1 MATLGCGRS
10 PRWDSFASCF
20 SRLQYMKNN
29 LAALL
34 TILLVIGRQQNAI
47 AQHPPGIGYMFP
59 PGGQAGQTIEVI
71 LGGYDWTPDMQL
83 FPHDRRIQFEIIGPP
98 GPVIVPEPPYWFGKK
113 ARRSPEPL
121 PRETKARL
129 MIPADV
135 PPGIVKWQA
144 ANANGATSA
153 GRFVVN
159 DTVNVVEVER
169 VLDAESEPAPQQIE
183 SLPVFIS
190 GQIKLI
196 REVDHYRFAAT
207 KSGPITCSMVARSI
221 GSQLNAVVEIRD
233 QTGRI
238 IAEAA
243 DTSGDDTALTFSA
256 NANEFYTAAIYDLD
270 FRGDRAL
277 VYQLSVTPGPRVV
290 TAIPSVGRHGESRP
304 VEFVGYGIATGQA
317 KLESVMREV
326 TFPDDGK
333 STTFRYEVTTEY
345 GDCPPFLLH
354 VSDDMQQPEGVPTLT
369 VPGGVTGVLEERFGE
384 DRYQISG
391 KKGDIWAI
399 EVSHEKTGSQL
410 DAALAI
416 FDHEGK
422 QLARN
427 DDRTGSTDAEMEFP
441 VPADGDYQI
450 SVTDVASQSGTRAAT
465 YHLSVQPAA
474 PDFRLS
480 VPELLNAPIGG
491 KATLAVNVTRRGG
504 FTEPIDVAV
513 SGLPVGVTV
522 PENLQVAANQ
532 NALSVELTVATDA
545 GASAALVEVI
555 GIATITGQVV
565 QRTTGPVLVATTMKP
580 PFSIDAEGQDDVTKW
595 PRGSTFP
602 APVLIARDAGFEAEI
617 MLEMT
622 SLQGRHVQGI
632 TGPELVVPPG
642 VNRVLY
648 PVYLPEWLE
657 TTRTS
662 RMVVNGVARVADPKG
677 NVRYSVSHQKTR
689 MGFLPTGA
697 LLKISAGET
706 EFQTKPGAE
715 ISIPIH
721 IDRSENLRE
730 RITLELCCRDSQ
742 SSLFV
747 AKPQEL
753 APDVSQSEFVITILP
768 TASSRTEHS
777 LKIRATLL
785 KDGAWTV
792 ISETTVLVEL
802 LD

>member
-1 MATLGCGRS
+1 MKLTFVTSLITLVLIS
-10 PRWDSFASCF
+10 IPPSAF
-20 SRLQYMKNN
+20 
-29 LAALL
+29 
-34 TILLVIGRQQNAI
+34 

-83 FPHDRRIQFEIIGPP
+83 FAHDRRIQFEIIGPP
-98 GPVIVPEPPYWFGKK
+98 SPVIVPEPPYWFGKK

-121 PRETKARL
+121 PRETKVRL
-129 MIPADV
+129 TIPIDV
-135 PPGIVKWQA
+135 PPGIAKWQA
-144 ANANGATSA
+144 ANANGATSV
-153 GRFVVN
+153 GRFVIN
-159 DTVNVVEVER
+159 DTVNVVETEGLVQGEAAFT
-169 VLDAESEPAPQQIE
+169 LQQIE
-183 SLPVFIS
+183 SLPVCIS

-196 REVDHYRFAAT
+196 GEVDHYRFTAT
-207 KSGPITCSMVARSI
+207 QSGPITCSLVARSI

-233 QTGRI
+233 QNGRI

-243 DTSGDDTALTFSA
+243 DTAGDDTALTFSA
-256 NANEFYTAAIYDLD
+256 NGNEFYTAAIYDLD

-277 VYQLSVTPGPRVV
+277 VYQLTLTPGPRVI
-290 TAIPSVGRHGESRP
+290 TAIPSVGRRGETRP

-317 KLESVMREV
+317 KLESVSRDV
-326 TFPDDGK
+326 TFPDDGN
-333 STTFRYEVTTEY
+333 STSFRYQLTTEH
-345 GDCPPFLLH
+345 GDCPPFLLSL
-354 VSDDMQQPEGVPTLT
+354 SDDTQQAENASSLT
-369 VPGGVTGVLEERFGE
+369 VPGGVTGVLDQRFGD

-391 KKGDIWAI
+391 KNGDVWAI
-399 EVSHEKTGSQL
+399 EVSHEKTGSPV

-422 QLARN
+422 PLARS
-427 DDRTGSTDAEMEFP
+427 DDRTGSTDAEIEFP

-465 YHLSVQPAA
+465 YHLSVQPAS

-491 KATLAVNVTRRGG
+491 KAALAINVTRRGG
-504 FTEPIDVAV
+504 FTEAIDVAV

-522 PENLQVAANQ
+522 PEKLQVAANQ
-532 NALSVELTVATDA
+532 NALSVELTVAGDA
-545 GASAALVEVI
+545 ASSSALVQVI
-555 GIATITGQVV
+555 GTATVSEKPV
-565 QRTTGPVLVATTMKP
+565 LRTTSPVLVATTMKP

-602 APVLIARDAGFEAEI
+602 APVLIARDVGFGGEI

-632 TGPELVVPPG
+632 SGPELIVPPG

-662 RMVVNGVARVADPKG
+662 RMVVNGVARVSDPKG

-706 EFQTKPGAE
+706 EFQAKTGSE

-721 IDRSENLRE
+721 IDRSEKLTE
-730 RITLELCCRDSQ
+730 RITLELCGQDSQ
-742 SSLFV
+742 LSPFM
-747 AKPQEL
+747 AIPQDL
-753 APDVSQSEFVITILP
+753 ASDVSHSEFTVSIIP
-768 TASSRTEHS
+768 TASAPAEHP

-785 KDGAWTV
+785 KDGSWPV

-802 LD
+802 VD

>member
-1 MATLGCGRS
+1 MKHNLATL
-10 PRWDSFASCF
+10 
-20 SRLQYMKNN
+20 LI
-29 LAALL
+29 
-34 TILLVIGRQQNAI
+34 TLVLISLPKIAF

-83 FPHDRRIQFEIIGPP
+83 FAHDRRIQFEIIGPP
-98 GPVIVPEPPYWFGKK
+98 GPVIVPDPPYWFGKK
-113 ARRSPEPL
+113 ARRTPEPL

-129 MIPADV
+129 TIPGDV

-144 ANANGATSA
+144 ANANGATST

-159 DTVNVVEVER
+159 DTANVVEAESIV
-169 VLDAESEPAPQQIE
+169 DAESEPVPQQIE
-183 SLPVFIS
+183 SLPVCIS

-196 REVDHYRFAAT
+196 REVDHYRFTAA
-207 KSGPITCSMVARSI
+207 KSGPITCSVVSRSI

-243 DTSGDDTALTFSA
+243 DTAGDDTALTFSA
-256 NANEFYTAAIYDLD
+256 NAGASYTAAIYDLD

-277 VYQLSVTPGPRVV
+277 VYQLTVTPGPRVV
-290 TAIPSVGRHGESRP
+290 TAIPSVGQRGESRP

-317 KLESVMREV
+317 KLESVMRDV
-326 TFPDDGK
+326 TFSGDTN
-333 STTFRYEVTTEY
+333 STTFRYQLTTEH
-345 GDCPPFLLH
+345 GDCQPFLLQL
-354 VSDDMQQPEGVPTLT
+354 SDDAQQAESIAALT
-369 VPGGVTGVLEERFGE
+369 VPSAVTGVLDQRFGE

-391 KKGDIWAI
+391 KKGEVWAI
-399 EVSHEKTGSQL
+399 EVSHEKTRSL
-410 DAALAI
+410 VDATLAI
-416 FDHEGK
+416 LDHEGK
-422 QLARN
+422 QLARS
-427 DDRTGSTDAEMEFP
+427 DDRTGSTDAELEFP
-441 VPADGDYQI
+441 VPADGDYDI
-450 SVTDVASQSGTRAAT
+450 SVTDVASKSGTRAAT
-465 YHLSVQPAA
+465 YHLSVQLAS

-480 VPELLNAPIGG
+480 IPELLNTPIGG
-491 KATLAVNVTRRGG
+491 KAALAITVTRRGG

-513 SGLPVGVTV
+513 SGLPFGVTV
-522 PENLQVAANQ
+522 PDKLQVAANQ
-532 NALSVELTVATDA
+532 NALNVELTVAADA
-545 GASAALVEVI
+545 AASAALVEVI
-555 GIATITGQVV
+555 GTATISEKVV
-565 QRTTGPVLVATTMKP
+565 QRTAGPVLVATTLKP

-602 APVLIARDAGFEAEI
+602 APVLIARDAGFDAAI

-632 TGPELVVPPG
+632 SGPELVVPPG
-642 VNRVLY
+642 VNRILY

-662 RMVVNGVARVADPKG
+662 RMVVNGVAKIADPKG

-706 EFQTKPGAE
+706 EFQAKPGAE
-715 ISIPIH
+715 FSIPIQ
-721 IDRSENLRE
+721 IDRSEKLSE
-730 RITLELCCRDSQ
+730 RVTLELCGEDSQ
-742 SSLFV
+742 RSPFI
-747 AKPQEL
+747 AKPQDL
-753 APDVSQSEFVITILP
+753 APDVSRAEFTVSILP
-768 TASSRTEHS
+768 TASSHAEHP
-777 LKIRATLL
+777 LKIRATLM
-785 KDGAWTV
+785 KDGSFPV

-802 LD
+802 VD

>member
-1 MATLGCGRS
+1 M
-10 PRWDSFASCF
+10 
-20 SRLQYMKNN
+20 
-29 LAALL
+29 
-34 TILLVIGRQQNAI
+34 LVSLPQVGF

-83 FPHDRRIQFEIIGPP
+83 FAHDRRIQLEIIGPP
-98 GPVIVPEPPYWFGKK
+98 GPVLVPEPPYWFGKK

-129 MIPADV
+129 TIPVDV

-144 ANANGATSA
+144 ANANGATSV

-159 DTVNVVEVER
+159 DTVNVVEAER
-169 VLDAESEPAPQQIE
+169 LLNGESELAPQQIE
-183 SLPVFIS
+183 SLPVCIS

-196 REVDHYRFAAT
+196 REVDLYRFAAT
-207 KSGPITCSMVARSI
+207 KSGPITCSVVARSI

-243 DTSGDDTALTFSA
+243 DTAGDDTALTFCA
-256 NANEFYTAAIYDLD
+256 NANESYIAAIYDLD

-277 VYQLSVTPGPRVV
+277 VYQLTLTPGPRVV
-290 TAIPSVGRHGESRP
+290 TAIPSVGRYGETRP

-317 KLESVMREV
+317 KLESVTRDVMF
-326 TFPDDGK
+326 TDDR
-333 STTFRYEVTTEY
+333 SSPSFRYQLTTEH
-345 GDCPPFLLH
+345 GDCPPVLLYL
-354 VSDDMQQPEGVPTLT
+354 SDDAQQPEGVATLT
-369 VPGGVTGVLEERFGE
+369 VPGGVTGVLDERFGE

-391 KKGDIWAI
+391 KMGDVWAI
-399 EVSHEKTGSQL
+399 ELSHEKTGSQV

-416 FDHEGK
+416 FDHDGK
-422 QLARN
+422 QLARS
-427 DDRTGSTDAEMEFP
+427 DDRTGATAAEIEFP

-450 SVTDVASQSGTRAAT
+450 SVADVASKSGTRAAT
-465 YHLSVQPAA
+465 CYLSVQLAE
-474 PDFRLS
+474 PDFQLS
-480 VPELLNAPIGG
+480 GPLLLNAPIGG
-491 KATLAVNVTRRGG
+491 KAALAISATRRGG
-504 FTEPIDVAV
+504 FTEAIDVAV

-522 PENLQVAANQ
+522 PEKLQLPANQ
-532 NALSVELTVATDA
+532 NALNVELTVAADTA
-545 GASAALVEVI
+545 ASATLVEVI
-555 GIATITGQVV
+555 GTATISEKSV
-565 QRTTGPVLVATTMKP
+565 QRTAGPVLVATTMKP

-602 APVLIARDAGFEAEI
+602 APVLIARDTGFDAEI

-642 VNRVLY
+642 VNRILY

-662 RMVVNGVARVADPKG
+662 RMVVNGVAKVADPKG

-706 EFQTKPGAE
+706 EFQAQPGAE

-721 IDRSENLRE
+721 VDRSEKLTE
-730 RITLELCCRDSQ
+730 RVTLELCCQESQ
-742 SSLFV
+742 RSLFV
-747 AKPQEL
+747 AKQQDL
-753 APDVSQSEFVITILP
+753 AADVAHSDFTLSVTSTALP
-768 TASSRTEHS
+768 HTEHS
-777 LKIRATLL
+777 LKIPATL
-785 KDGAWTV
+785 
-792 ISETTVLVEL
+792 
-802 LD
+802 

>member
-1 MATLGCGRS
+1 M
-10 PRWDSFASCF
+10 
-20 SRLQYMKNN
+20 MNN
-29 LAALL
+29 LAQLL
-34 TILLVIGRQQNAI
+34 TTLVLISLPQVAR

-83 FPHDRRIQFEIIGPP
+83 FVHDRRIQFEIISPP
-98 GPVIVPEPPYWFGKK
+98 GSVLVPEPPYWFGKK

-129 MIPADV
+129 TIPADV

-159 DTVNVVEVER
+159 DTVNVVESAR
-169 VLDAESEPAPQQIE
+169 IADGESDLEAQQIE
-183 SLPVFIS
+183 SLPVCIS

-196 REVDHYRFAAT
+196 GEVDHYRFTAT
-207 KSGPITCSMVARSI
+207 RSGPITCSVVARSI

-238 IAEAA
+238 IAEST
-243 DTSGDDTALTFSA
+243 DTAGDDTSLTFSA
-256 NANEFYTAAIYDLD
+256 NANEFYSAAIYDLD
-270 FRGDRAL
+270 FRGDGAL
-277 VYQLSVTPGPRVV
+277 VYRLTVTPGPRVV
-290 TAIPSVGRHGESRP
+290 TAIPSLGRRGESRT
-304 VEFVGYGIATGQA
+304 VEFVGYGIATGQT
-317 KLESVMREV
+317 KLESVMRDV
-326 TFPDDGK
+326 AFPDDRN
-333 STTFRYEVTTEY
+333 SSSFRYQLTTEH

-354 VSDDMQQPEGVPTLT
+354 LSDDAQQAENVSTLT
-369 VPGGVTGVLEERFGE
+369 VPGGVTGVLDQQFGE

-391 KKGDIWAI
+391 KKGDVWAI
-399 EVSHEKTGSQL
+399 EVSHEKTGSQV

-416 FDHEGK
+416 FDYEGK

-427 DDRTGSTDAEMEFP
+427 DDRPSSTDAEIEFP

-450 SVTDVASQSGTRAAT
+450 SVTDVASKSGTRAAT

-480 VPELLNAPIGG
+480 VPELLNAPIGA
-491 KATLAVNVTRRGG
+491 KAALAINVTRRGG
-504 FTEPIDVAV
+504 FTEAIDVV
-513 SGLPVGVTV
+513 LSGLPVGVTV
-522 PENLQVAANQ
+522 PEKLQVAANQ
-532 NALSVELTVATDA
+532 NALNVEFTVAADA
-545 GASAALVEVI
+545 PASAALVEVI
-555 GIATITGQVV
+555 GTVTISEKTF
-565 QRTTGPVLVATTMKP
+565 QRTAGPVLVATTMKP

-602 APVLIARDAGFEAEI
+602 APVLIARDAGFDAEI

-622 SLQGRHVQGI
+622 SMQGRHVQGI
-632 TGPELVVPPG
+632 SGPELVVPPG
-642 VNRVLY
+642 VNRILY
-648 PVYLPEWLE
+648 PIYLPEWLE

-662 RMVVNGVARVADPKG
+662 RMVVNGVAKVADSKG

-689 MGFLPTGA
+689 MGFLATGA
-697 LLKISAGET
+697 LLKISADET
-706 EFQTKPGAE
+706 EYQSKPGGE

-721 IDRSENLRE
+721 IDRSEKLTE
-730 RITLELCCRDSQ
+730 RITLELCSQDSQ
-742 SSLFV
+742 SSPFV
-747 AKPQEL
+747 AKPQDL
-753 APDVSQSEFVITILP
+753 APDVSHFEFTVSVIP
-768 TASSRTEHS
+768 TVTSHAEHP

-785 KDGAWTV
+785 KDGSYPV
-792 ISETTVLVEL
+792 ISETTVFVEL
-802 LD
+802 VD